1 MFSTG
6 SGKAVAL
13 SLDAIEDATRKMNLA
28 TLSPGGAAALSEDLS
43 NNASQLAIDEGLSS
57 KRRIDDQGPQETE
70 VSKATKV
77 HDLRFRPASQFTNKV
92 PQSSHSHNFHVL

>member
-1 MFSTG
+1 MFNTG

-13 SLDAIEDATRKMNLA
+13 SLDAIEDATRKMNVV
-28 TLSPGGAAALSEDLS
+28 TLSPAGAAALSKDLS

-57 KRRIDDQGPQETE
+57 KRRIDDKGPQEPEE

-77 HDLRFRPASQFTNKV
+77 HDLRFRPASQLISKV
-92 PQSSHSHNFHVL
+92 S